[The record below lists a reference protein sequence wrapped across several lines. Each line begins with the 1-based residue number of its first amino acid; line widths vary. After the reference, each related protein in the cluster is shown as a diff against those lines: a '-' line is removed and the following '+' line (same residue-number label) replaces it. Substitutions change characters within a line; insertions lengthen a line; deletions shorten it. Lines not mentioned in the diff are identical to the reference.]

1 LHYHHGTAFATLTPE
16 SKGASMATWNEVTA
30 DPDPEELAKPTASD
44 FERPEDQPA
53 DPLHKPA
60 KPEEY
65 NHDKLSL
72 GDLLDNVTDTF
83 DGEISSP
90 RG

>member
-1 LHYHHGTAFATLTPE
+1 M
-16 SKGASMATWNEVTA
+16 ASWNEVTP
-30 DPDPEELAKPTASD
+30 DPDADELAKPTASD
-44 FERPEDQPA
+44 FEKPAQQPGKD

-60 KPEEY
+60 KAEDY
-65 NHDKLSL
+65 NFDKLGV

-83 DGEISSP
+83 DGEISTP

>member
-1 LHYHHGTAFATLTPE
+1 M
-16 SKGASMATWNEVTA
+16 ASWNEVTA
-30 DPDPEELAKPTASD
+30 DPDPNELAKPTPSD
-44 FERPEDQPA
+44 FEHPENQPK

-65 NHDKLSL
+65 THDKLSV

-83 DGEISSP
+83 DGEISAP
-90 RG
+90 RE

>member
-1 LHYHHGTAFATLTPE
+1 MT
-16 SKGASMATWNEVTA
+16 SWNEVTP
-30 DPDPEELAKPTASD
+30 DPDAKELAKPTASD
-44 FERPEDQPA
+44 FEKPGLGEG

-65 NHDKLSL
+65 THDKLSV

-83 DGEISSP
+83 DGEISMP

>member
-1 LHYHHGTAFATLTPE
+1 
-16 SKGASMATWNEVTA
+16 MAIWDNNEITA
-30 DPDPEELAKPTASD
+30 DPDPKELAKPTASD
-44 FERPEDQPA
+44 FERPEDQPK

-60 KPEEY
+60 RPEEY
-65 NHDKLSL
+65 NHDKLSV

-83 DGEISSP
+83 DGEISAP

>member
-1 LHYHHGTAFATLTPE
+1 M
-16 SKGASMATWNEVTA
+16 ASWNENTA
-30 DPDPEELAKPTASD
+30 DPDAKELAKPTESD
-44 FERPEDQPA
+44 FENPEQQAGKD

-65 NHDKLSL
+65 THDKLSV

-83 DGEISSP
+83 DGEISMP